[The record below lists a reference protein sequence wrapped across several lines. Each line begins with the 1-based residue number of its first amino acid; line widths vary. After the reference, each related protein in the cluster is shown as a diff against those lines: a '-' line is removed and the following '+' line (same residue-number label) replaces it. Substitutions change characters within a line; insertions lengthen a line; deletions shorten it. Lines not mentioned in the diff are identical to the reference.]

1 MKNKIVEMN
10 KKIKSIITRENIN
23 QLMRYITLIISAI
36 WLWFFLGV
44 NKGFITYTSDGVMDK
59 NVFDTAV
66 LSVIFAVL
74 TIILTLVKIKWH
86 EKVNKIV
93 SWILF
98 FLSPVYC
105 YYAFEFYQMSIYN
118 IVISSIRKRYIL
130 LDFIILSVI
139 VLTLLVITNSIK
151 AAIIGMTILIN
162 LFGVINYY
170 VYSFR
175 GIVIVASDVFTAS
188 TAASVAGDYEFFLDY
203 HIYYMIIMTLF
214 IITAICKLKSFKAL
228 PNWKFRI
235 PALTVYV
242 VYLAIF
248 LQVFI
253 FSNQLADWRV
263 KTKLFTPHT
272 GYKLYGTFVSVVRS
286 INPLI
291 VKEPDGYNIKVIE
304 DIAEEYNQETGTGA
318 RPNVIVIMDEAFSD
332 LKTINEFDTNEDYI
346 PFIRNLK
353 ENTIKGWMYSSV
365 FGGATANSEF
375 EFLTGNSVALLP
387 EGAIPYQLYVKE
399 KFPSIVQN
407 FESQNYIGN
416 VAMHPY
422 RPNGY
427 RRATAYPLIGF
438 EKFISE
444 DAFTDSTRIRK
455 YVSDEG
461 NFDKIVE
468 TYEEYRKQSK
478 EPFFLFDVTM
488 QNHSGY
494 ENANQFSNFE
504 TKIKITDE
512 TYWNEEAETYLSL
525 LKYTDDAVEKLVN
538 YFKSVNDPT
547 IIIFFGD
554 HQPGLST
561 SWYNKLFGHKKSEL
575 NTETMMAKYRIPFF
589 AWANYDIQEEEV
601 DGISLNYLSAYIFNK
616 VGLELTPYQQ
626 FLLSIHEQIPI
637 MNSLGYFGA
646 NGKFYE
652 YDEKKSP
659 YYDLIN
665 KYRIVQYNNVHDVK
679 NRVDEMFYL
688 KEQSLS
694 QIEQ

>member
-1 MKNKIVEMN
+1 MKNKILEMN
-10 KKIKSIITRENIN
+10 ENLKNIVTREKIN
-23 QLMRYITLIISAI
+23 CIARYVTLIASAI
-36 WLWFFLGV
+36 WLWFFLVV
-44 NKGFITYTSDGVMDK
+44 NKGFITYTQDGVRDQ
-59 NVFDTAV
+59 NAYDTAV
-66 LSVIFAVL
+66 VSVIFAVL
-74 TIILTLVKIKWH
+74 TLILALIKIKWN
-86 EKVNKIV
+86 ERINQVI
-93 SWILF
+93 SWGLF

-105 YYAFEFYQMSIYN
+105 YYAFEFYQKSIYN

-151 AAIIGMTILIN
+151 AAIIGMTIIIN

-175 GIVIVASDVFTAS
+175 GIVIVASDVFTAG

-214 IITAICKLKSFKAL
+214 IVTAICKLKSFKAF
-228 PNWKFRI
+228 PTWKFRV
-235 PALTVYV
+235 PAVV
-242 VYLAIF
+242 VYIAYFSMF
-248 LQVFI
+248 LHVFI
-253 FSNQLADWRV
+253 FSNQLADWKV

-272 GYKLYGTFVSVVRS
+272 GYKLYGTFVAVVRS
-286 INPLI
+286 IGPLI
-291 VKEPDGYNIKVIE
+291 VQEPEGYSISLIEEIAKEYS
-304 DIAEEYNQETGTGA
+304 QETGTGE
-318 RPNVIVIMDEAFSD
+318 RPNVIVIMNEAFSD
-332 LKTINEFDTNEDYI
+332 LKTVNDFDTNEDYM
-346 PFIRNLK
+346 PFIRSLE

-387 EGAIPYQLYVKE
+387 EGAIPYQLYVKK
-399 KFPSIVQN
+399 KFPSIVYN
-407 FESQNYIGN
+407 FESQNYTGN

-422 RPNGY
+422 RANGY

-438 EKFISE
+438 KQFISE
-444 DAFTDSTRIRK
+444 EAFVDSARIRK
-455 YVSDEG
+455 YVSDEA
-461 NFDKIVE
+461 NFDKIIEVF
-468 TYEEYRKQSK
+468 EESKKQSK
-478 EPFFLFDVTM
+478 DPFFLFNITM

-494 ENANQFSNFE
+494 ENASQFPNFE

-512 TYWNEEAETYLSL
+512 TYWNENAETYLSL
-525 LKYTDDAVEKLVN
+525 IKYTDDAVKKLVN
-538 YFKSVNDPT
+538 YFENVNEPT

-554 HQPGLST
+554 HQPGLSS
-561 SWYNKLFGHKKSEL
+561 SWYNKLFGQKQSEL
-575 NTETMMAKYRIPFF
+575 DAKTMMAKYRIPFF

-616 VGLELTPYQQ
+616 IGLKLTPYQQ
-626 FLLSIHEQIPI
+626 FLLSMHEQIPI
-637 MNSLGYFGA
+637 INSLGYFGA
-646 NGKFYE
+646 DGKFYE

-665 KYRIVQYNNVHDVK
+665 KYRIVQYNNVHDSK

-688 KEQSLS
+688 N
-694 QIEQ
+694 